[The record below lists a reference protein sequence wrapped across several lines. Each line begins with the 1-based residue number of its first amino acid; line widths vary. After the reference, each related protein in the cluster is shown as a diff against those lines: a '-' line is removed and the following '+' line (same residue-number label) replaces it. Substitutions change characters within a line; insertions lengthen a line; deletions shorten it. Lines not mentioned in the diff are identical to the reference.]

1 MYIYVYIYICICIC
15 IYIIYIY
22 IYMYD
27 MAQLMGGGVTLKT
40 QSRDINDSGKSGDH
54 ILSPDHKQ

>member
-1 MYIYVYIYICICIC
+1 MLCNIFIYAYAY
-15 IYIIYIY
+15 IYIY
-22 IYMYD
+22 IYIYD

>member
-1 MYIYVYIYICICIC
+1 MH
-15 IYIIYIY
+15 IYIY
-22 IYMYD
+22 IYIYIYD